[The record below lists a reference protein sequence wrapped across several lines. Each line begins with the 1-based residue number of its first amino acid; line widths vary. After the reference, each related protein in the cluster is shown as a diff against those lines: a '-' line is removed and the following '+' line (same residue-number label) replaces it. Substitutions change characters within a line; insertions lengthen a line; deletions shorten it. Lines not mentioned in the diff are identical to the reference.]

1 MFDESSIKP
10 RNYTYATMQLAKPII
25 FDYVKSSSNFNKC
38 IATMCAQQQ
47 YDFLYAS
54 DLGQFEI
61 DLLEQ
66 F

>member
-1 MFDESSIKP
+1 MQL
-10 RNYTYATMQLAKPII
+10 ATMQLAKPII

-61 DLLEQ
+61 DLLKQ